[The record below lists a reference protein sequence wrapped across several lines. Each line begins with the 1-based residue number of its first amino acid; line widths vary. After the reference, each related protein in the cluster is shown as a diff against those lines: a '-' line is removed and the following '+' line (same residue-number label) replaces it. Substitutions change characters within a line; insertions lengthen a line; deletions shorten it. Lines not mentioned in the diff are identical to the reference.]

1 MVVHTHLKA
10 VVGLLALQEEVVVQ
24 LRIHIAWTTL
34 RISCS
39 EIRAVQPWNAV
50 VTRLTSSN
58 DMNHTIGGGHIL
70 RTGIVRTRQRQ
81 TDGIVQT
88 SREQTVYADTT
99 IMGQCQVLVDILVI
113 RPVLNGIRVLTV
125 PVLGIHIAQLGIRM
139 PFLGDVDTIA
149 YAHGVAVKRLRLH
162 TGVAPRLG
170 IVHVEVQH
178 TVFIHPQTLAQ
189 RIVHH
194 ARVNLTLHL
203 PGGHT
208 NLRFHH
214 HESAC

>member
-1 MVVHTHLKA
+1 
-10 VVGLLALQEEVVVQ
+10 
-24 LRIHIAWTTL
+24 
-34 RISCS
+34 
-39 EIRAVQPWNAV
+39 
-50 VTRLTSSN
+50 
-58 DMNHTIGGGHIL
+58 MNHTIGGGHIL